1 MALEDRGAEVV
12 TKHVGVEPTGDPFNS
27 ISVEEETKRPF
38 NPMVNAGAIVTT
50 SLLSGETGVEQH
62 SRLLTGLSRFAGRQL
77 VVDERVFEAE
87 RETGD
92 RNRAI
97 GYFMRAL
104 DMGPPD
110 VEAALDL
117 YFRQC
122 SVLVDCCDLGV
133 MAATLANRGVNPLTG
148 ERALEEGQVVRVLSV
163 MNTCGMYDFTGEWVF
178 RVGIPAKSGVAGA
191 IIAVVPGQ
199 LGFAVF
205 SPPLDRRGN
214 SVRGTAVCEQL
225 SQHFNLHVNRAHSSG
240 PSVVRRSYRATTVR
254 SKRDR
259 GAVPTEAL
267 RRGGEM
273 IAVFELQGD
282 LFFATAEALS
292 RAVEP
297 ELGPA
302 LYLVLGCRRVGY
314 IDHGAFEVLADLV
327 ELAQASGLVAVL
339 AEASAMLENDM
350 VPASIAALRS
360 FGDLDSALEWCEDR
374 VLEALAVPSEP
385 TETVLGD
392 QELLHGL
399 DAGALAV
406 LTGRTEAQSFARG
419 THVFSEGDPADRMFF
434 LIAGRVSVQLPVGDH
449 TRRLASIGPGSAFGE
464 MALLDE
470 GSRSSTVVADED
482 CECRALSRHALTE
495 MEHGPG
501 SEIVPVLFKNL
512 AKSLSRRLRETNEMV
527 RALE

>member
-1 MALEDRGAEVV
+1 M
-12 TKHVGVEPTGDPFNS
+12 
-27 ISVEEETKRPF
+27 
-38 NPMVNAGAIVTT
+38 
-50 SLLSGETGVEQH
+50 
-62 SRLLTGLSRFAGRQL
+62 
-77 VVDERVFEAE
+77 
-87 RETGD
+87 
-92 RNRAI
+92 
-97 GYFMRAL
+97 
-104 DMGPPD
+104 
-110 VEAALDL
+110 
-117 YFRQC
+117 
-122 SVLVDCCDLGV
+122 
-133 MAATLANRGVNPLTG
+133 
-148 ERALEEGQVVRVLSV
+148 
-163 MNTCGMYDFTGEWVF
+163 
-178 RVGIPAKSGVAGA
+178 
-191 IIAVVPGQ
+191 VPGP

-225 SQHFNLHVNRAHSSG
+225 SQHFNLHVNRAHLSG

-267 RRGGEM
+267 RRGGEL

-327 ELAQASGLVAVL
+327 ALAQASGLVAVL

-360 FGDLDSALEWCEDR
+360 FGDLDSALE
-374 VLEALAVPSEP
+374 
-385 TETVLGD
+385 
-392 QELLHGL
+392 
-399 DAGALAV
+399 
-406 LTGRTEAQSFARG
+406 
-419 THVFSEGDPADRMFF
+419 
-434 LIAGRVSVQLPVGDH
+434 
-449 TRRLASIGPGSAFGE
+449 

-470 GSRSSTVVADED
+470 GSRSSTAVADED
-482 CECRALSRHALTE
+482 SVCRALSRHALTE

-512 AKSLSRRLRETNEMV
+512 AKSLFRRLRETNEMV